1 MSLPFTND
9 ALELMINDPEFS
21 DDFNFLIN
29 FDLLEGDF
37 LENRGKKGKITER
50 IVAEVNK
57 RCGHDSFLA
66 ASPSEIFYFIEKKRK
81 DRDDDIVRKEFEEI
95 SDFVRDILSRD
106 IDAAD
111 YFLQLSYINDPV
123 FKPVYGRDP
132 DPVGT
137 VRFQARYEQEC
148 KSNLADRIN
157 QAGNIGLERSTA
169 IVDTVIKAMKLG
181 IVNFL
186 DELNLE
192 QTVRSRKEAVEAA
205 REK

>member
-1 MSLPFTND
+1 MRLLFTND

-21 DDFNFLIN
+21 DDFGFLM
-29 FDLLEGDF
+29 DKDQRKGDF
-37 LENRGKKGKITER
+37 FEEMEKDRKITER

-57 RCGHDSFLA
+57 RCGHDSFVA
-66 ASPSEIFYFIEKKRK
+66 ASPIQIFHFIEKKRK

-123 FKPVYGRDP
+123 FKPVYRRDP

-137 VRFQARYEQEC
+137 VLFQARYEPEC
-148 KSNLADRIN
+148 KSNLADRIS
-157 QAGNIGLERSTA
+157 QAGNIGLERSAA

-192 QTVRSRKEAVEAA
+192 QTVRSRKEAAEAA